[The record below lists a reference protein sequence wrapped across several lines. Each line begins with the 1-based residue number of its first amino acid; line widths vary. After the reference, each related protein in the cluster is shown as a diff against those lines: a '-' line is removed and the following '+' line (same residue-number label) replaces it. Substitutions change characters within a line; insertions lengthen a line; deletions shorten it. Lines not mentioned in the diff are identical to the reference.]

1 MARMIRM
8 TPKRALFLVRPGL
21 PARVISQVT
30 VTGPPVGAVTETT
43 SPAVPSSPWTAW
55 PSCSEAVG
63 GRPLVVVFAAGGA
76 VVPGVPNAPV
86 VTVGT
91 GLSPPPVNA
100 GTTRAST
107 ITTTAP
113 MSSSPTG
120 CRHHGGGPP
129 GGRGALP
136 AGGGRY
142 PHGCR
147 GAGRSPHCGGG
158 GLGGCCPHGR
168 PPHGCG
174 SGCCGG
180 WGGCCGGCCGGCSTD
195 WTLPPRPPARAGPSG
210 GKPID
215 CPTTRAPKAAG
226 VWTMDDQREAVGP
239 EPASVPA
246 SATGASATGAA
257 SAGFTA
263 LLAVAVG
270 AAAIGAVEWGGV
282 GIGCLVIGRGLS
294 HHLRVEELEV
304 GR

>member
-1 MARMIRM
+1 MIRM

-21 PARVISQVT
+21 PAWVISQVT

-43 SPAVPSSPWTAW
+43 FPAVPSSSWTAW
-55 PSCSEAVG
+55 PSCSSVVG
-63 GRPLVVVFAAGGA
+63 GRPLVVVVAAGGA

-86 VTVGT
+86 VTVGA
-91 GLSPPPVNA
+91 GFDPPPVNM

-120 CRHHGGGPP
+120 CRHHGGGLP

-158 GLGGCCPHGR
+158 CGLGACCPHGR

-174 SGCCGG
+174 SGSRGG
-180 WGGCCGGCCGGCSTD
+180 WDGGCCGGCSTA
-195 WTLPPRPPARAGPSG
+195 WVSLLVPVRPGPNHPEASLETAPPQGRA
-210 GKPID
+210 KL
-215 CPTTRAPKAAG
+215 
-226 VWTMDDQREAVGP
+226 W
-239 EPASVPA
+239 
-246 SATGASATGAA
+246 
-257 SAGFTA
+257 
-263 LLAVAVG
+263 
-270 AAAIGAVEWGGV
+270 
-282 GIGCLVIGRGLS
+282 
-294 HHLRVEELEV
+294 ELDHE
-304 GR
+304 